1 MRTRVIFLGGDA
13 KDPLQAAAADYLARA
28 GRRYDAGLVELK
40 PTKRGKGAVDDVVRS
55 LEADALLQASDGC
68 TRVAMDPTGTVHP
81 SSEAFAAGVESL
93 MARGKP
99 LAFLIGGATGLH
111 PRVRTTADAM
121 WSLSPLTYAHRL
133 ALCVL
138 AEQLYRASEI
148 ARGGPYHK

>member
-1 MRTRVIFLGGDA
+1 MRVIFLGGDA
-13 KDPLQAAAADYLARA
+13 RDPLQIAAADYLARA

-40 PTKRGKGAVDDVVRS
+40 PAKRGKGAVDDVVRG
-55 LEADALLQASDGC
+55 LEADQLLVASEGC
-68 TRVAMDPTGTVHP
+68 TRVAMDPTGLVHP
-81 SSEAFAAGVESL
+81 SSEAFAASLEVL
-93 MARGKP
+93 MARGRP
-99 LAFLIGGATGLH
+99 VAFLVGGATGLH
-111 PRVRTTADAM
+111 PRVRLTADTM